1 MQKKWSKRKKIKQAL
16 KSVGRKARAVGQK
29 VRAVGQKVRGVAQSR
44 VVKRF
49 IPLFGLIVIFTP
61 RGPAQAIT
69 IEVVEGLGSFGK
81 NGAFF
86 TLGFEGTRRV
96 VRHGVAAIPD
106 PNARAAVS
114 TVGSIAAMSAGVACA
129 VGMGICSG
137 MGWTQKA
144 VICAQG
150 VGVCSGAT
158 TGLHEGDP
166 ANPATVPGKVAGEA
180 ASAAFGQFSA

>member
-1 MQKKWSKRKKIKQAL
+1 MRKKGSKRKKIKRAL
-16 KSVGRKARAVGQK
+16 KFVGQK
-29 VRAVGQKVRGVAQSR
+29 VRSVAQSR
-44 VVKRF
+44 IAKRF
-49 IPLFGLIVIFTP
+49 IPLFGLIAIFTP

-69 IEVVEGLGSFGK
+69 VDFGEGVSSFGK
-81 NGAFF
+81 NGTFF

-106 PNARAAVS
+106 PKLRATVS
-114 TVGSIAAMSAGVACA
+114 TAGSIASMGAGVACA

-144 VICAQG
+144 MICAQG
-150 VGVCSGAT
+150 VGLCSGAA

-166 ANPATVPGKVAGEA
+166 ANPATVPGRLAGEA
-180 ASAAFGQFSA
+180 ASAAFGEFSA

>member
-16 KSVGRKARAVGQK
+16 KSVGRKA
-29 VRAVGQKVRGVAQSR
+29 RAVGQKVRGVAQSR

-114 TVGSIAAMSAGVACA
+114 TVGSYERRRCVRCWYGYLLRNGLDAEGRDLCA
-129 VGMGICSG
+129 RSWCLLGCNNRL
-137 MGWTQKA
+137 T
-144 VICAQG
+144 
-150 VGVCSGAT
+150 
-158 TGLHEGDP
+158 
-166 ANPATVPGKVAGEA
+166 
-180 ASAAFGQFSA
+180 

>member
-16 KSVGRKARAVGQK
+16 KSVGRKA
-29 VRAVGQKVRGVAQSR
+29 RGVAQSR

-69 IEVVEGLGSFGK
+69 IEVGEGVSSFGK
-81 NGAFF
+81 I

-96 VRHGVAAIPD
+96 VRQGVAAIPD
-106 PNARAAVS
+106 PKARATVS
-114 TVGSIAAMSAGVACA
+114 TVGSVTAMGAGVVCA

-144 VICAQG
+144 MICAQG
-150 VGVCSGAT
+150 LGVCSGVA

-166 ANPATVPGKVAGEA
+166 ANPTTVPGKVAGEA
-180 ASAAFGQFSA
+180 ASAAFGKFSV

>member
-1 MQKKWSKRKKIKQAL
+1 MQKKSSKRKKIKQAL
-16 KSVGRKARAVGQK
+16 KS
-29 VRAVGQKVRGVAQSR
+29 VGQKVRGVAQSR

-69 IEVVEGLGSFGK
+69 IEVGEGVGSFGK
-81 NGAFF
+81 NGTFF

-106 PNARAAVS
+106 PKTRAAVS
-114 TVGSIAAMSAGVACA
+114 TVGSITAMGAGVACA

-150 VGVCSGAT
+150 VGVCSGAA

-166 ANPATVPGKVAGEA
+166 ANLATVPGKAV
-180 ASAAFGQFSA
+180 SAAFGQFSA

>member
-1 MQKKWSKRKKIKQAL
+1 MQKKSSKRKKIKQAL
-16 KSVGRKARAVGQK
+16 KSVGRKA
-29 VRAVGQKVRGVAQSR
+29 RAVGQKVRGVAQSR

-106 PNARAAVS
+106 PKTRAAVS
-114 TVGSIAAMSAGVACA
+114 TVGSITAMGAGVACA